1 MGFFIIMGFH
11 KIRRMIRMK
20 SREYPIKG
28 FFVITLLLLAQLGRS
43 TDVNTADELRSA
55 IGRGD
60 TYIKL
65 LSNIELGDDKTLTIS
80 SGNITLDLNGKTL
93 SSTRTSNGAA
103 TCVSITGGNVVI
115 TGGGTI
121 SATAKGTTKGSLG
134 SWKNGYNAIALSYDG
149 GTVRIWNAT
158 FVASPTKGAG
168 TIKGENGTGYTLDPN
183 KINGVATTVA
193 DIIPYGAY
201 MTNSTDYGSEGL
213 VASSTTVALS
223 KYTATYDY
231 NSGTEQSP
239 GTTSY
244 TLADRFTYPAVSREG
259 YDFTAWIANEET
271 ETVNQI
277 PVLKN
282 RAASGTIRF
291 TADWT
296 PIPYVIQYDMDGG
309 ANHPDNIQVYDITQG
324 VVTLKSP
331 TERIGYDF
339 VGWFDEKGSQV
350 TSLAFDQVKHAE
362 NKTYRLKARWKLTE
376 YQVDFTVKTTQGT
389 RLTYTIQTEDTS
401 LPDPDP
407 SVVPVGKDFYYWKTS
422 DGTKIAALPTD
433 NPRNLTLSPEWGDI
447 IYTASFYDE
456 NGAALPSFTKKYTAR
471 TGVAAAEMPRYFKEG
486 TIFEGWFRKEDT
498 QHTRP
503 VTSIQ
508 PGTSEDTNLY
518 AHVTPIRY
526 TLTYQLNGGTY
537 SGSNPVTYTFSK
549 KATLPT
555 DKEISYTGYTF
566 KGWFLSSDF
575 SGSALGE
582 VPVSGGQSSDG
593 GRKETFTAYARWEKT
608 TYDIIFKTDGG
619 TPVDNA
625 TYTITDGVPAE
636 KMPKTTK
643 TGYKFL
649 GWYKGNTLVT
659 KIDPGHGNL
668 ELTAKWEVIR
678 YAITYHLDGGTNPSS
693 APAAYTYEDTFPLPR
708 PTRADYT
715 FVNWYADPSFS
726 GEAVAEIPNHST
738 GDKVFY
744 ARWTAKEYT
753 ISFVTNGGSAVADQK
768 YVYGQETQFARKTK
782 KENYTFAGWYR
793 DPALTQFFGD
803 KIPATASGDL
813 ILFAKWNL
821 TAYAIEYDCYYGTN
835 PADAK
840 VSYTVDDEIQ
850 LPTPVRENFTFAG
863 WYDNDFLT
871 GEKQTKIP
879 KGSSGDKKFYAT
891 WTRANAVYFAQPNYG
906 RITIVSGGKEVK
918 SGERV
923 GSGQSV
929 TVTATP
935 VSSDYLL
942 RNLTIGGV
950 SYTSSPQILPMPS
963 KEGLV
968 VSATFAE
975 SGSTTTALAPRIIL
989 TPDDYEKYPKGEDV
1003 KVRLEK
1009 TDPATT
1015 LYYTVGG
1022 SAERLYTG
1030 EFQVESAQDTLV
1042 IAAIARRSGYKDGV
1056 ATRKIIFDN
1065 GKISL
1070 TFKLPYGVKA
1080 TNPTGGEVVSATMT
1094 GGTFEFRLNI
1104 DTHYYTNLDSMIV
1117 SANDS
1122 IIEPNVAGY
1131 YSLKY
1136 CTSDMLITVSGLK
1149 AHPYT
1154 ITLQPSDHGKVYFTD
1169 DPEETTVTKEYGET
1183 LSITAEA
1190 DEDYKFLQWNTGSQ
1204 ANPLEFIVSGDSTI
1218 SARFISDYKSYAIT
1232 LPETEGVKVKP
1243 YSGYSTEVKKGAI
1256 FKFYLQIADGYREEN
1271 LIVRA
1276 NGEEVI
1282 KNKGGY
1288 ALPPVDNNVSISV
1301 AGIVRDPMK
1310 LTLPDHVQ
1318 AKVVENMQEA
1328 AGQEV
1333 YEETWLLMYAKA
1345 PEGQV
1350 FTKWNDGKTDNPRT
1364 VTAGAAL
1371 QLFPLFAVKETNVET
1386 VSVTLNQSPG
1396 AAITAVNA
1404 NTDAVEKGDLQL
1416 KVVVLPGYSQS
1427 EIVVTAGDQV
1437 LKPETTL
1444 RSSAAMRTYLYTV
1457 PVLKE
1462 GIAVNISGLTLN
1474 TYRLT
1479 LSPTDGGTVSISS
1492 SQVTHGKKVQLK
1504 AEPESGKLF
1513 VKWWDGNTLN
1523 PYPYAVTA
1531 DTEVKAFFV
1540 GVSSPVGNTLAEK
1553 ADSRRITV
1561 RGGTLCLDLSE
1572 ETDLYIWDY
1581 KGVPM
1586 HARRIPA
1593 GAYRYPLPAGV
1604 YLVKTGKEAPVKVI
1618 VR

>member
-1 MGFFIIMGFH
+1 MRIKMKEWLVKGFFIIA
-11 KIRRMIRMK
+11 
-20 SREYPIKG
+20 
-28 FFVITLLLLAQLGRS
+28 LLLFAQLGRS

-55 IGRGD
+55 ISRGD

-65 LSNIELGDDKTLTIS
+65 LSNIELGDDKTLILS
-80 SGNITLDLNGKTL
+80 SGDITLDLNGKTL

-103 TCVSITGGNVVI
+103 TCVSINGGNVVI

-149 GTVRIWNAT
+149 GTVRVWNAT

-193 DIIPYGAY
+193 DIVPYGAY

-244 TLADRFTYPAVSREG
+244 TLADRFTYPSVSREG
-259 YDFTAWIANEET
+259 YIFSDWET
-271 ETVNQI
+271 TPVSEKVNQI
-277 PVLKN
+277 PVLKD

-291 TADWT
+291 KAVWS
-296 PIPYVIQYDMDGG
+296 PIPYTIQYDLDGG
-309 ANHPDNIQVYDITQG
+309 TNHPDNIQVYDITQG
-324 VVTLKSP
+324 TVVLKSP
-331 TERIGYDF
+331 VERTGYDF
-339 VGWFDEKGSQV
+339 IGWFDEKGTSV
-350 TSLAFDQVKHAE
+350 TSLSFDQVKNAE
-362 NKTYRLKARWKLTE
+362 NDTYRLKARWKLTE
-376 YQVDFTVKTTQGT
+376 YKVDFTVKTTQGT
-389 RLTYTIQTEDTS
+389 QLAYTIKTQDTS

-407 SVVPVGKDFYYWKTS
+407 SVVPAGQEFYYWKTS
-422 DGTKIAALPTD
+422 DGTKITSLPTGD
-433 NPRNLTLSPEWGDI
+433 PKNLTLSPVWGDI

-456 NGAALPSFTKKYTAR
+456 NGANLPSFTKKYTAQ
-471 TGVAAAEMPRYFKEG
+471 TGVASAEMPRYAKEG

-498 QHTRP
+498 HHTQQ
-503 VTSIQ
+503 VSSI
-508 PGTSEDTNLY
+508 PTGTSKDTELY
-518 AHVTPIRY
+518 AHVTPIQY
-526 TLTYQLNGGTY
+526 TLSYQLNGGTY
-537 SGSNPVTYTFSK
+537 SGQNPVTYTYLK

-555 DKEISYTGYTF
+555 DQEIFYRGYTF
-566 KGWFLSSDF
+566 KGWFLQSDF
-575 SGSALGE
+575 SGSALVE
-582 VPVSGGQSSDG
+582 VPLSGGQSSDG
-593 GRKETFTAYARWEKT
+593 GRKQTFRAYACWEKA

-643 TGYKFL
+643 IGYKFL

-659 KIDPGHGNL
+659 KIDPGYGNL

-693 APAAYTYEDTFPLPR
+693 APAAYTYEETVSLPR

-726 GEAVAEIPNHST
+726 GEAISEIPNHST
-738 GDKVFY
+738 GDKDFY

-768 YVYGQETQFARKTK
+768 YVYGQETDFARKTK

-793 DPALTQFFGD
+793 DQALTQFFGD

-813 ILFAKWNL
+813 TLYAKWAL

-835 PADAK
+835 PSDAK
-840 VSYTVDDEIQ
+840 VSYTVNDEIQ
-850 LPTPVRENFTFAG
+850 LPVPVRENFTFAG

-879 KGSSGDKKFYAT
+879 KGSSGNKKFYAT
-891 WTRANAVYFAQPNYG
+891 WTRANAVHFAQPKYG
-906 RITIVSGGKEVK
+906 RIAIVSGGKDVK
-918 SGERV
+918 SGDRV
-923 GSGQSV
+923 GSGQSL

-935 VSSDYLL
+935 LSSDYVL
-942 RNLTIGGV
+942 RNLTIDGV
-950 SYTSSPQILPMPS
+950 SYTSSPQTVPMPS

-968 VSATFAE
+968 VSAVFAE
-975 SGSTTTALAPRIIL
+975 SGSTTVASAPRIIL
-989 TPDDYEKYPKGEDV
+989 TPDDYDKYPKGEAV

-1009 TDPATT
+1009 TDPATI
-1015 LYYTVGG
+1015 LYYTVDE

-1030 EFQVESAQDTLV
+1030 EFEVESAQDTLT
-1042 IAAIARRSGYKDGV
+1042 IAGIARRTGYKDGV
-1056 ATRKIIFDN
+1056 ATRTIVFDN

-1104 DTHYYTNLDSMIV
+1104 DTNYYTNLDSMVV

-1131 YSLKY
+1131 YSLRH
-1136 CTSDMLITVSGLK
+1136 CTSDMLITVTGLQ

-1154 ITLQPSDHGKVYFTD
+1154 VTLQPSEHGKIYFTD

-1190 DEDYKFLQWNTGSQ
+1190 DEDYKFLQWNIGSQ
-1204 ANPLEFIVSGDSTI
+1204 TNPLELTVLGDSTI

-1232 LPETEGVKVKP
+1232 LPEAEGVKVKP
-1243 YSGYSTEVKKGAI
+1243 YSGYSTEVKKGGI
-1256 FKFYLQIADGYREEN
+1256 FKFYLQIADGYHEEN
-1271 LIVRA
+1271 LRVCA
-1276 NGEEVI
+1276 NGEEVV

-1288 ALPPVDNNVSISV
+1288 ALPPVNNNISISV
-1301 AGIVRDPMK
+1301 AGIVRDPMQ

-1318 AKVVENMQEA
+1318 AKVIENMQETT
-1328 AGQEV
+1328 GQQL
-1333 YEETWLLMYAKA
+1333 YEETWLLMYAAA
-1345 PEGQV
+1345 PQSQV
-1350 FTKWNDGKTDNPRT
+1350 FTKWNDGKTDNPRA
-1364 VTAGAAL
+1364 VTARAAL
-1371 QLFPLFAVKETNVET
+1371 QLFPLFADKEADAEA

-1404 NTDAVEKGDLQL
+1404 NIDAVEKGDLSL

-1427 EIVVTAGDQV
+1427 EIILTAGDQE

-1444 RSSAAMRTYLYTV
+1444 RSSADMRTYLYTV

-1462 GIAVNISGLTLN
+1462 GMTVNISGLTVN

-1479 LSPTDGGTVSISS
+1479 VAPTDGGTVSISPS
-1492 SQVTHGKKVQLK
+1492 SQATHGKKVELR
-1504 AEPESGKLF
+1504 AEPEPGKLF

-1531 DTEVKAFFV
+1531 DTEVKAFFI
-1540 GVSSPVGNTLAEK
+1540 GASSTVGNAAIEK
-1553 ADSRRITV
+1553 ADPCRITV
-1561 RGGTLCLDLSE
+1561 RSGTLCLDLSE

-1581 KGVPM
+1581 KGIPM
-1586 HARRIPA
+1586 HARRVPA
-1593 GAYRYPLPAGV
+1593 GTCRYPLPAGA
-1604 YLVKTGKEAPVKVI
+1604 YLVKIGKEAPVKVI